1 MESHKIMVDGEG
13 LRTLAVT
20 CRRNGTQD
28 AWIDV
33 ALTWINAA
41 EPEIVRLR
49 ADLTA
54 ARDAAFAEGLARGK
68 ADSERDRQSAAAD
81 MIAEER
87 DALQRA
93 LNQCRDLLK
102 LECESVEPLRAERD
116 ALLRVVAAADAM
128 RDMGV
133 SIGQQAVHP
142 EGMPDDRALYE
153 FIGLFDGP
161 FQRDYDAARAKLPKE
176 PK

>member
-1 MESHKIMVDGEG
+1 MESHKISVDGEG
-13 LRTLAVT
+13 LRTLAGT

-28 AWIDV
+28 AWIDI

-116 ALLRVVAAADAM
+116 ALRHDLERHVAIAAEQAGEIEALLKVVA
-128 RDMGV
+128 
-133 SIGQQAVHP
+133 
-142 EGMPDDRALYE
+142 L
-153 FIGLFDGP
+153 
-161 FQRDYDAARAKLPKE
+161 KE
-176 PK
+176 K